1 MPKPI
6 IKANLTENGKKSL
19 LMQHN
24 DQHDQL
30 IAEFRKV
37 HRKLFSSANM
47 EAAEAGEQED
57 DIRVEGQAEDL
68 LEEAQT
74 SAANNTEDMH
84 GGHGGQRAGDRE
96 LVVVHNHGNR
106 SYDETLVKPTKSS
119 CKIGRDA
126 SFPNFFFTSLRNVL
140 FISFCQFL
148 ILYKSMNFY
157 KLRLY
162 YICFLPKKM

>member
-37 HRKLFSSANM
+37 HRKLFSSANI

-74 SAANNTEDMH
+74 SAANNTEDM
-84 GGHGGQRAGDRE
+84 HGGQRAGDRE

-126 SFPNFFFTSLRNVL
+126 SFPNFFFPVLETCFSYHFVNFLFYISLL
-140 FISFCQFL
+140 TFISFGCMKFG
-148 ILYKSMNFY
+148 F
-157 KLRLY
+157 
-162 YICFLPKKM
+162 C

>member
-57 DIRVEGQAEDL
+57 DIRVEGQASEDL

-84 GGHGGQRAGDRE
+84 GGQRAGDSRG

-119 CKIGRDA
+119 CKIGRDT
-126 SFPNFFFTSLRNVL
+126 SFPNFS
-140 FISFCQFL
+140 S
-148 ILYKSMNFY
+148 
-157 KLRLY
+157 
-162 YICFLPKKM
+162 

>member
-37 HRKLFSSANM
+37 HRKLFSSSNI

-57 DIRVEGQAEDL
+57 DIRVEGQVEDL
-68 LEEAQT
+68 VEEAQT

-84 GGHGGQRAGDRE
+84 GGQRATGDRG
-96 LVVVHNHGNR
+96 LVVVHNNGNR

-119 CKIGRDA
+119 CKIGRDT
-126 SFPNFFFTSLRNVL
+126 SFPNFFPSLRNVL

-148 ILYKSMNFY
+148 ILHKSFNFY
-157 KLRLY
+157 KLP
-162 YICFLPKKM
+162 I

>member
-37 HRKLFSSANM
+37 HRKLFSSANI

-74 SAANNTEDMH
+74 SAANNTEDM
-84 GGHGGQRAGDRE
+84 HGGQRAGDRE

-126 SFPNFFFTSLRNVL
+126 SFPNLFFFTVLKTCFSYHFVNFLFYISLL
-140 FISFCQFL
+140 AFISFGCMKFA
-148 ILYKSMNFY
+148 F
-157 KLRLY
+157 
-162 YICFLPKKM
+162 C

>member
-126 SFPNFFFTSLRNVL
+126 SFPNFFYPALETCFLYHFANFLFYISLL
-140 FISFCQFL
+140 SFISL
-148 ILYKSMNFY
+148 G
-157 KLRLY
+157 
-162 YICFLPKKM
+162 YIT